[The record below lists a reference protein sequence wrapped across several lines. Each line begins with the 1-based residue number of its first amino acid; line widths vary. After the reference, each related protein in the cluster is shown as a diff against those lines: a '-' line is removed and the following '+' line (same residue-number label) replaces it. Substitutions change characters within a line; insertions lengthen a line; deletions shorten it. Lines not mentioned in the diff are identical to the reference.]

1 MSTKPWMVVSKNKH
15 ANGFIQIAYFF
26 SRTTE
31 SSPKVLSMNT
41 VQHTFL
47 SVQFST
53 VPKIEINFFSLLKSH
68 FVRNIFFCSYSSK
81 FTPFFLW
88 QTIFHAKKPE
98 CYFIQMKIEY
108 KFACYVNFT
117 NEIVEHLER

>member
-1 MSTKPWMVVSKNKH
+1 MDLFKSLTFFH
-15 ANGFIQIAYFF
+15 AQLN
-26 SRTTE
+26 RLR
-31 SSPKVLSMNT
+31 KVLSMNT

-53 VPKIEINFFSLLKSH
+53 VQKIEINFFLIKKSLFSQ
-68 FVRNIFFCSYSSK
+68 Y
-81 FTPFFLW
+81 FFLFI
-88 QTIFHAKKPE
+88 QFKIHSVFFVTNNFPRKKTE

-117 NEIVEHLER
+117 NEFVEHLER